1 MISINNLA
9 FSYTKK
15 PFVENVSFHVNKGEI
30 FGFLGPS
37 GAGKSTIQKILIG
50 MITNYSGSVVVNGV
64 EVKNHNNNFYE
75 KLGIDF
81 EYPTLYEKLSAKQN
95 LEFFSSLYKNKQNDI
110 DKLLASVGLEH
121 DANKKVS
128 DFSKGM
134 KSRLNFIKSLVNNPE
149 ILFLDEPTSGLDPAN
164 SRLMKDLILE
174 QKKKGV
180 TVIITTHNMQDA
192 TELCDNVAFIVD
204 GKIKLLDTPHNLIM
218 KKGAG
223 TIHYSYIEN
232 GKEQTGTCN
241 IGESSKDSILQN
253 LILQNKLLTI
263 HSTEPNLG
271 DIFMEVTGRKLS
283 WGYFILFQ
291 MNLDF
296 F

>member
-1 MISINNLA
+1 MIAINNLS

-15 PFVENVSFHVNKGEI
+15 PFVENVTFNVGKGEI

-50 MITNYSGSVVVNGV
+50 MITFYSGSVKVNNI
-64 EVKNHNNNFYE
+64 EVKNHTNKFYE

-81 EYPTLYEKLSAKQN
+81 EYPSLYEKLTARQN
-95 LEFFSSLYKNKQNDI
+95 IDFFASLYKGQ
-110 DKLLASVGLEH
+110 KLNTEELLTSVGLLQ
-121 DANKKVS
+121 DADKKIS
-128 DFSKGM
+128 EFSKGM
-134 KSRLNFIKSLVNNPE
+134 KSRLNFIKSLVNKPE

-174 QKKKGV
+174 QKKHGV

-204 GKIKLLDTPHNLIM
+204 GKIKLLDSPHNLIM

-223 TIHYSYIEN
+223 TIHYTYREDGIE
-232 GKEQTGTCN
+232 KESSCKTN
-241 IGESSKDSILQN
+241 DISKDSIL
-253 LILQNKLLTI
+253 NKAISENRILTI

-283 WGYFILFQ
+283 
-291 MNLDF
+291 
-296 F
+296 